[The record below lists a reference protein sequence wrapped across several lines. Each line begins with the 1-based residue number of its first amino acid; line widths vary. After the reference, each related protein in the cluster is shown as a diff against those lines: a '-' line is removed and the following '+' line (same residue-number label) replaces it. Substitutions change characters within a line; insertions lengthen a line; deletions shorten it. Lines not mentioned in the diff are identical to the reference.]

1 MCGIYGNIN
10 NKKTTE
16 YYKEKLNLLEH
27 RGPDNQSFYTDKN
40 LFLGHTRLSILDLNS
55 NANQPFEDEQNV
67 LIFNGEIYNF
77 IELHQEYLLDIKL
90 KTHSDTEILFLL
102 LKKIGKDIIKR
113 LNGMFAFAFY
123 DKTNKMVLI
132 ARDTMGIKPLYYHL
146 TNDSMEFASE
156 IKPLNFQVDF
166 NNVKQFVIQRTY
178 QNGYLPYS
186 NIDEFPIGH
195 YAIYDIN
202 TLKFEI
208 NKYNKIDE
216 IPSKEIYLRNTTIKL
231 NQQIDKLDEL
241 MKQSIELHLQSDAKI
256 GSLCSGG
263 VDSSLISAIATKI
276 NPNVSLYHAGVDG
289 VGGEEEYAEMVS
301 KHINKEINYI
311 KVSAE
316 TYWKVFPYLTYISD
330 LPIYHPNDVSLHYI
344 AEKAKFDGIKVLLS
358 GEGADELFGGY
369 SWHKNL
375 IQRKKLFNLYDKY
388 PLFGKIAKRL
398 LFKYTKNGLNSINN
412 KNYKNFMPLGL
423 GYSDLNIENLSKS
436 ATFMSNDFKN
446 WKDWQK
452 HLKIYQDFDA
462 NEDSNFA
469 LSLMFNNLYGHLG
482 SILHRTDRILMANS
496 IEGRVPFLENEIINF
511 ALNLP
516 YNNKINNQEGKF
528 LLKKVSERYLPHE
541 VIYRTKAGFP
551 VPWVNYIGKIE
562 KIFENGFILDLLDM
576 SLDDLKAYY
585 ENDVYAKFSLIS
597 LEVWG
602 RIFVRQEDYK
612 SIIVE

>member
-16 YYKEKLNLLEH
+16 YYKNKLNLLEH
-27 RGPDNQSFYTDKN
+27 RGPDNQSFYTDEN

-77 IELHQEYLLDIKL
+77 IELQQEYLSDIKL
-90 KTHSDTEILFLL
+90 KTHSDTEVLFLL
-102 LKKIGKDIIKR
+102 LKKIGKNIIKR

-132 ARDTMGIKPLYYHL
+132 ARDTMGIKPLYYHI
-146 TNDSMEFASE
+146 TNNSLEFASE

-186 NIDEFPIGH
+186 NIHEFPIGH

-202 TLKFEI
+202 TSKFEI

-216 IPSKEIYLRNTTIKL
+216 IPNKEIYLRNTTIKL

-241 MKQSIELHLQSDAKI
+241 MKQSIELHLRSDAKI

-263 VDSSLISAIATKI
+263 VDSSLISVIATKI

-289 VGGEEEYAEMVS
+289 AGGEEEYAEMVS
-301 KHINKEINYI
+301 KHINKKINYI

-344 AEKAKFDGIKVLLS
+344 AEKAKLDGIKVLLS

-369 SWHKNL
+369 SWHQNL
-375 IQRKKLFNLYDKY
+375 IQRKKLFNFYDKY

-398 LFKYTKNGLNSINN
+398 LFRYTKNGLNSINS
-412 KNYKNFMPLGL
+412 KNYKSFMPLGL
-423 GYSDLNIENLSKS
+423 GYSDLNIEILSKA

-452 HLKIYQDFDA
+452 HLKIYQDFDN
-462 NEDSNFA
+462 NEDNNFA

-562 KIFENGFILDLLDM
+562 KIFENGFILDLLNM
-576 SLDDLKAYY
+576 PLDDLKAYY
-585 ENDVYAKFSLIS
+585 ENDVYAKFSLVS

-612 SIIVE
+612 SITVE

>member
-10 NKKTTE
+10 NKKTME
-16 YYKEKLNLLEH
+16 YYKDKLNLLEH
-27 RGPDNQSFYTDKN
+27 RGPDNQSFYTDEN

-55 NANQPFEDEQNV
+55 NANQPFEDATSI

-77 IELHQEYLLDIKL
+77 IELHQEYLSDIKL
-90 KTHSDTEILFLL
+90 KTHSDTEVLFLL
-102 LKKIGKDIIKR
+102 LKKFGKDIIKN

-123 DKTNKMVLI
+123 DKINKMVLI

-146 TNDSMEFASE
+146 TNNSIEFASE

-166 NNVKQFVIQRTY
+166 NKVKQFIIQRTY

-186 NIDEFPIGH
+186 NINEFPIGH
-195 YAIYDIN
+195 YAVYDIN
-202 TLKFEI
+202 TSKFEI

-216 IPSKEIYLRNTTIKL
+216 IPSKEIYLRNTIIKL

-241 MKQSIELHLQSDAKI
+241 MKQSIALHLRSDAKI
-256 GSLCSGG
+256 GALCSGG

-276 NPNVSLYHAGVDG
+276 NPNVSLYHAGVEG
-289 VGGEEEYAEMVS
+289 SGGEEEYAEMVS

-344 AEKAKFDGIKVLLS
+344 AEKAKLDGVKVLLS

-369 SWHKNL
+369 LWYQNL
-375 IQRKKLFNLYDKY
+375 IQRKKLFNLYDKN
-388 PLFGKIAKRL
+388 PLFGEIAKRL
-398 LFKYTKNGLNSINN
+398 LFKYTKNGLNSINS

-423 GYSDLNIENLSKS
+423 GYSDLNIEILSKS
-436 ATFMSNDFKN
+436 ATFMLNDFKN
-446 WKDWQK
+446 WKDWQE
-452 HLKIYQDFDA
+452 HLKIYQDFDS
-462 NEDSNFA
+462 NEDNNFA
-469 LSLMFNNLYGHLG
+469 LSFMFNNLYGHLG

-496 IEGRVPFLENEIINF
+496 IEGRVPFLENEMINF

-516 YNNKINNQEGKF
+516 YNHKINNQEGKF
-528 LLKKVSERYLPHE
+528 LLKKVSERYLPNE

-551 VPWVNYIGKIE
+551 VPWANYIGKIE

-585 ENDVYAKFSLIS
+585 ENDAYAKFSLIS

-602 RIFVRQEDYK
+602 RIFVRKEDYK
-612 SIIVE
+612 SIIIE